1 MNKLKK
7 TLEQQGVT
15 QSELARQMKVTRQ
28 AVNNWTR
35 GISYPNMK
43 LIKSVSE
50 YLKVPIGKLFF
61 EEEEQIEE

>member
-7 TLEQQGVT
+7 TLEQQGVA

-43 LIKSVSE
+43 LIKQVSD
-50 YLKVPIGKLFF
+50 YLKVPIDKLFF
-61 EEEEQIEE
+61 DENE